1 MSDTKEKRKYKKSK
15 ESQFVLTDIDYIK
28 NKQIEDD
35 MKSIEKYM
43 DEGFMSN

>member
-15 ESQFVLTDIDYIK
+15 ESQSVLTDIDYIK

>member
-15 ESQFVLTDIDYIK
+15 ESQPVLTDIDYIK

>member
-1 MSDTKEKRKYKKSK
+1 MSDTKEKRKYKKCK
-15 ESQFVLTDIDYIK
+15 ESQPVLTDIDYIK